1 MNVHEFVYIKTCI
14 VHDTSS
20 SKTTGTFVVN
30 IAEISLT
37 FSFFLSLSFS
47 SLCNIFVECYVAYW
61 KRERSRKNEKKKRK
75 EKKKEI
81 EGNKISFLL
90 TCVCIKVIVSAGT
103 SEILGW
109 IVYFC
114 LKRNKEKNIKETK
127 KCVECQ
133 SKL

>member
-1 MNVHEFVYIKTCI
+1 M
-14 VHDTSS
+14 
-20 SKTTGTFVVN
+20 
-30 IAEISLT
+30 
-37 FSFFLSLSFS
+37 
-47 SLCNIFVECYVAYW
+47 
-61 KRERSRKNEKKKRK
+61 KRKKEKK
-75 EKKKEI
+75 KKKEI